1 MDSIHCQEVSVIAVS
16 SIGGFAAT
24 VQLEVFE
31 EGGREF
37 LIKLGFW
44 KLGLMVMAI
53 ETTCPKR
60 CSGFLANAARGPVCA
75 PSYVE
80 SE

>member
-44 KLGLMVMAI
+44 KSGLMVMVI
-53 ETTCPKR
+53 ETPFQTRSKISR
-60 CSGFLANAARGPVCA
+60 DYQSSGELYLMFSPFF
-75 PSYVE
+75 
-80 SE
+80 

>member
-44 KLGLMVMAI
+44 KSGLMVMAI
-53 ETTCPKR
+53 ETPFQTRSKISR
-60 CSGFLANAARGPVCA
+60 DYQSSGELYLMFSPFF
-75 PSYVE
+75 
-80 SE
+80 